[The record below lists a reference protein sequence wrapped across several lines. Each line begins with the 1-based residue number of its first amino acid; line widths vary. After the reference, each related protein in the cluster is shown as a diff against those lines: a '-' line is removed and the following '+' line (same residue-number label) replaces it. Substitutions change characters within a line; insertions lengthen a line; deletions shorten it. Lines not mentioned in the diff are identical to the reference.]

1 LYLDEYN
8 KNKNKNRFSAKNIKK
23 SIMHISVLLQE
34 VIENLKPNGTV
45 IDATL
50 GLGGHSKEILEKSKA
65 NIIGIDQDGEAL
77 ELARKNL
84 KDFKDRVKL
93 IKGNFSEIEDIAK
106 KEGVLGNISG
116 ILMDIGVS
124 SIQLDKPDRGFS
136 FRNDGPLDMRM
147 DKASS
152 LTAYE
157 IVNSFPEEEIAR
169 ILYEFGEEYQSR
181 RIAKQIIKNRREE
194 KINSTLKLAEII
206 KNAVPKNR
214 AFGKIHPATKSFQA
228 LRIAVNGELDA
239 LRDGL
244 IGALRVL
251 KNGGRFVVISF
262 HSLEDRIVKR
272 FFKDMASNGQVEI
285 LTKKPVVPTMDEVIN
300 NPRSRS
306 AKLRAVKIIK

>member
-1 LYLDEYN
+1 
-8 KNKNKNRFSAKNIKK
+8 
-23 SIMHISVLLQE
+23 MHISVLLQE
-34 VIENLKPNGTV
+34 VIENLKPNGIV

-77 ELARKNL
+77 ELAKENL
-84 KDFKDRVKL
+84 KNFEDRVKFFQ
-93 IKGNFSEIEDIAK
+93 GNFSDIEDIAK
-106 KEGVLGNISG
+106 KEDVLGKVSG

-124 SIQLDKPDRGFS
+124 SIQLDTPDRGFS

-147 DKASS
+147 NKNSS

-169 ILYEFGEEYQSR
+169 VLYEYGEEYQSR
-181 RIAKQIIKNRREE
+181 RIAKSIVLNRRKE
-194 KINSTLKLAEII
+194 KIDSTLKLADII
-206 KNAVPKNR
+206 KGSVSKNR
-214 AFGKIHPATKSFQA
+214 LFGKINPATKSFQA

-239 LRDGL
+239 LDKGL
-244 IGALRVL
+244 SGALNVL
-251 KNGGRFVVISF
+251 KGGGRLVVISF

-272 FFKDMASNGQVEI
+272 FFKDMASNDRLKI
-285 LTKKPVVPTMDEVIN
+285 LTKKPIIPTLEEART

-306 AKLRAVKIIK
+306 AKLRSIEKNKNKTNKEL